1 MNWILLQLRRHQAKK
16 KLRKES
22 IISTEIPRRVRIA
35 SNLDSNWKE
44 VLDDVTMKAI
54 PIKYISSV
62 ELFLSN
68 NTNWTIDVAA
78 KLNDEWGTGDES
90 TQKLEMMIQEI
101 HDKHGIE
108 LIEYMLDFDMIRSEV
123 SFTSA
128 RLGNDNNSNSNL
140 H

>member
-1 MNWILLQLRRHQAKK
+1 MHKGSN
-16 KLRKES
+16 
-22 IISTEIPRRVRIA
+22 ISTEIPRRVRIA

-44 VLDDVTMKAI
+44 VLDDVTMRAI
-54 PIKYISSV
+54 PIKYIATV

-68 NTNWTIDVAA
+68 NTNWTIDVQS
-78 KLNDEWGTGDES
+78 KMKDEWGVTDDA
-90 TQKLEMMIQEI
+90 TRKLEVMIEEV
-101 HDKHGIE
+101 HEKHGIE

-128 RLGNDNNSNSNL
+128 RLGNDNNSNSDL

>member
-1 MNWILLQLRRHQAKK
+1 MR
-16 KLRKES
+16 
-22 IISTEIPRRVRIA
+22 
-35 SNLDSNWKE
+35 
-44 VLDDVTMKAI
+44 AI

-62 ELFLSN
+62 ELFLNDNKTWS
-68 NTNWTIDVAA
+68 IDVPA
-78 KLNDEWGTGDES
+78 KIKEHWGTGDDA
-90 TQKLEMMIQEI
+90 TQKLEKMIEDV
-101 HDKHGIE
+101 HKNHGIE

>member
-1 MNWILLQLRRHQAKK
+1 MHKGSN
-16 KLRKES
+16 
-22 IISTEIPRRVRIA
+22 ISTEIPRRVRIA

-44 VLDDVTMKAI
+44 VLDDVTMRAI
-54 PIKYISSV
+54 PIKYIATV

-68 NTNWTIDVAA
+68 NTNWTIDVQS
-78 KLNDEWGTGDES
+78 KMKDEWGVTDDA
-90 TQKLEMMIQEI
+90 TRKLEVMIEEV
-101 HDKHGIE
+101 HEKHGIE